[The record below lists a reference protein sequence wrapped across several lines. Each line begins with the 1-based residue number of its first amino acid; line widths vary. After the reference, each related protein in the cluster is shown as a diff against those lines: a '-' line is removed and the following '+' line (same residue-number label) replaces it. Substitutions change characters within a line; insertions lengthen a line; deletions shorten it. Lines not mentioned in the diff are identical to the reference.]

1 MAYTLAWGLIMVAC
15 LGIMLD
21 AADRAD
27 RRRIADMDR
36 RVAQAFR
43 DAMDTPE
50 GAPEP
55 RGLHGNRPDMT
66 NRSHRPQNAPEIAK

>member
-1 MAYTLAWGLIMVAC
+1 MVYTLCWGLIMVAC
-15 LGIMLD
+15 LGIVLD

-36 RVAQAFR
+36 RIAKAFH
-43 DAMDTPE
+43 DAMEAPE
-50 GAPEP
+50 GTPDP

-66 NRSHRPQNAPEIAK
+66 NRSHRPQNGSEIAK